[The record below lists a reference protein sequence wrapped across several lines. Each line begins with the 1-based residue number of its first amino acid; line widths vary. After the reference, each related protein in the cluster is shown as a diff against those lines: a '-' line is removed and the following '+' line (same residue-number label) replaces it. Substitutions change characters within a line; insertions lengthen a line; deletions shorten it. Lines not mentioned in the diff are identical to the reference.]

1 VYYHFFHRALCYSR
15 MVPVWHIVQFQKG
28 CGLLVSSQLE
38 ITYLQPT
45 QPISTSII
53 TTKRQAPKQET

>member
-15 MVPVWHIVQFQKG
+15 MVPVWHIFQFQKG